1 MNLYL
6 CLEARPIKHSFISCR
21 LAPLPLSV
29 IHLVLQLI
37 FIINS
42 LLVLIYFY
50 TRPISSFIFSA
61 LMCPSLCLHHCVL
74 LRQMLISV
82 QALVRA
88 VGSADLCCWLKP
100 CVFEWPCMCV
110 CVSAYL
116 HLCVQLEDFLLCC
129 DMDADI
135 CCHCSS
141 LGAVIHS
148 LLRVLELHTQS
159 FVALLFQLR
168 YFFYFF
174 GSASHWFEVGVTQL
188 IKGDVT
194 YLWAPIRTHINEDL

>member
-29 IHLVLQLI
+29 IHLVLQLT

-61 LMCPSLCLHHCVL
+61 LICPSLCLHHCVSFCIRCL
-74 LRQMLISV
+74 CSV

-100 CVFEWPCMCV
+100 CSGCACVYVCLPTCIYVYSWRTSCCAVTCMLIFAV
-110 CVSAYL
+110 TAV
-116 HLCVQLEDFLLCC
+116 HLELLF
-129 DMDADI
+129 I
-135 CCHCSS
+135 CC
-141 LGAVIHS
+141 
-148 LLRVLELHTQS
+148 
-159 FVALLFQLR
+159 
-168 YFFYFF
+168 
-174 GSASHWFEVGVTQL
+174 
-188 IKGDVT
+188 
-194 YLWAPIRTHINEDL
+194 